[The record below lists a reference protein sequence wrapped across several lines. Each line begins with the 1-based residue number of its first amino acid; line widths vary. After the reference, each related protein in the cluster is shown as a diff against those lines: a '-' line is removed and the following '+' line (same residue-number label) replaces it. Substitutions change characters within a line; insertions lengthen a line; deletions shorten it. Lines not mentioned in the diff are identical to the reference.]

1 MIFDRQQEVTSLPIK
16 LDSMYGDVFPR
27 NGSQV
32 RSDTHTRASLIDS
45 SIPGWSRV
53 VRGPHHPWQETGD
66 KLLHFVHHQSLK
78 LNGGWRAAWFGGAF
92 FRVCV
97 CSSSRFAWLVVH
109 GSELF
114 QWDDIDFQLEGGK
127 EAMETGRV
135 STRIKIVYVFVG
147 VTARQSLI
155 QSVVCEKTQ

>member
-1 MIFDRQQEVTSLPIK
+1 M
-16 LDSMYGDVFPR
+16 
-27 NGSQV
+27 
-32 RSDTHTRASLIDS
+32 
-45 SIPGWSRV
+45 
-53 VRGPHHPWQETGD
+53 
-66 KLLHFVHHQSLK
+66 
-78 LNGGWRAAWFGGAF
+78 
-92 FRVCV
+92 CV

-155 QSVVCEKTQ
+155 QSVVCERAQLKMY